1 MVTGDRN
8 GQARFTSHVCGMK
21 LRAGCNELHRNTHGL
36 GSITRIK
43 CADMTQD
50 KKRDECGVAFKERVL
65 VTVIKSKYEQ

>member
-1 MVTGDRN
+1 
-8 GQARFTSHVCGMK
+8 MK